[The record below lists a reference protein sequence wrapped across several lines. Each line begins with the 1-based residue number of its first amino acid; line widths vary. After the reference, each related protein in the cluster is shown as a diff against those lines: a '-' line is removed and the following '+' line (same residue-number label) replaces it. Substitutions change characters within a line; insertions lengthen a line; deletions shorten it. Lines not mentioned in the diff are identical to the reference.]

1 MNAGMRKV
9 LVFGGLILTLAGSYW
24 VSREDTEPAAGT
36 DKSPAT
42 SGRLSKGQTGLPTE
56 PARNGL
62 GDAQHDAFAARDW
75 IPPPPPPPKP
85 PPLPP
90 PPPPT
95 APPLP
100 YRYLGKWKEDGQLI
114 VYLQI
119 DNQAYPVKGGEL
131 LNGQWRVDE
140 VNERSIRFTY
150 VPLDQTASLNIGEPL

>member
-9 LVFGGLILTLAGSYW
+9 LVFGGLILALAGSYW

-36 DKSPAT
+36 DKSRAT
-42 SGRLSKGQTGLPTE
+42 SGRLSKGQTGSPTE
-56 PARNGL
+56 PAQNGL

-75 IPPPPPPPKP
+75 TPPPPPPPKP
-85 PPLPP
+85 PPLAP

-119 DNQAYPVKGGEL
+119 GNQAYPVKGGEL